1 MKLWM
6 RLALVACLL
15 ALTTTAAAQMSEG
28 EKKAAARAAYTE
40 GVDLQEKGKPAEA
53 LSRFEAAQK
62 LYDAPTHLVRIAEC
76 QALTGKWVEASETY
90 ETLAA
95 HLTVAPDLTLVLDLE
110 TDASMSRA
118 QARQGD
124 AVRADWDV
132 HDVQSRVRE
141 TYEAV
146 VTKPDEFPL
155 LGDVVRL
162 DARRPRSEVLLA
174 AWDVLR
180 ERQLV
185 PSLAAHAEG

>member
-1 MKLWM
+1 MIADRWLLSELAFFAVKHGM
-6 RLALVACLL
+6 R
-15 ALTTTAAAQMSEG
+15 
-28 EKKAAARAAYTE
+28 
-40 GVDLQEKGKPAEA
+40 
-53 LSRFEAAQK
+53 
-62 LYDAPTHLVRIAEC
+62 
-76 QALTGKWVEASETY
+76 ASETY

-95 HLTVAPDLTLVLDLE
+95 RLTVAPDLTLVLDLE

-146 VTKPDEFPL
+146 VSKPDEFPL

-180 ERQLV
+180 ERQLAPPV
-185 PSLAAHAEG
+185 AARTKGGETHG